1 MAAHAQ
7 RRRTAGQLD
16 GLIGSRGPGHQRGA
30 GQHSSPV
37 QLKDGAID
45 PGGQPKI
52 VGIEDETAH
61 GVSVST
67 GSATTEPDP
76 VGPYSRE

>member
-1 MAAHAQ
+1 
-7 RRRTAGQLD
+7 
-16 GLIGSRGPGHQRGA
+16 
-30 GQHSSPV
+30 V